1 VNPAPNDPGD
11 YVGFERVYFGVQVRQ
26 EAHGTARD
34 GRRDEIQIAVSPAI
48 LDETCRVLRDKFHFS
63 EARIAETRALIEA
76 CTVLVHPK
84 ARLNVIT
91 EDSDDDRI
99 LECAVESGSDT
110 IVPGTKT
117 CSAGVGIRTSG
128 SCRLRSFWRQG

>member
-1 VNPAPNDPGD
+1 
-11 YVGFERVYFGVQVRQ
+11 
-26 EAHGTARD
+26 
-34 GRRDEIQIAVSPAI
+34 
-48 LDETCRVLRDKFHFS
+48 VLRDKFHFS

-84 ARLNVIT
+84 ARVNVIT

-110 IVPGTKT
+110 IVTGDKDLLRR
-117 CSAGVGIRTSG
+117 GEYQDIRIVPVAEFLATG
-128 SCRLRSFWRQG
+128 LA